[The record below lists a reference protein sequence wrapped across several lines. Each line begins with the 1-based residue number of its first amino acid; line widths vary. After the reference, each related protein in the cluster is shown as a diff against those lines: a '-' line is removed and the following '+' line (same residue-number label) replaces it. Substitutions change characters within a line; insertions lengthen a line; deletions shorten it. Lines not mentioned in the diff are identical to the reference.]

1 MDLQAVQSAYKRY
14 AGFYDQFFGKILGP
28 GRELAV
34 SILNDIAPLKGQI
47 LEVGVGTGLSL
58 PSYRSDLNI
67 TGIDVLTEMLNKAR
81 KRVDNTTAK
90 RWTLLEMDAENL
102 TFSNHSFDCI
112 AAMYVASVVP
122 DVNKFLAEITRVCVD
137 GGDII
142 IVNHFSTH
150 HPILGA
156 IEKFLSPLQKWLG
169 FRTDFPVDTVRQHP
183 NLKLLTTH
191 NTNFLGY
198 WKLLHFKKIRPI
210 AK

>member
-28 GRELAV
+28 GRESAV
-34 SILNDIAPLKGQI
+34 SLINDIAPLNGKI

-58 PSYRSDLNI
+58 PSYRTDLNI
-67 TGIDVLTEMLNKAR
+67 TGIDVSTEMLNKAR
-81 KRVDNTTAK
+81 ERVDNTTAK

-102 TFSNHSFDCI
+102 TFSADSFDCV

-122 DVNKFLAEITRVCVD
+122 DVDKFLAEITRVCID

-142 IVNHFSTH
+142 IVNHFSTN

-156 IEKFLSPLQKWLG
+156 VEKFLSPLQKWLG
-169 FRTDFPVDTVRQHP
+169 FRTDFPVDIVMQHP
-183 NLKLLTTH
+183 NLKLVATH

-198 WKLLHFKKIRPI
+198 WKLMHFKNVQTI